1 MMAVQQHLLA
11 VLVVVLP
18 CLKGDVSVMCSKVVG

>member
-1 MMAVQQHLLA
+1 MAAVA

-18 CLKGDVSVMCSKVVG
+18 CVVVVVRPIDTVPSSTAD